1 MGVSVI
7 IPAYNE
13 EKTIADVIMPIKKV
27 PAVTEIIV
35 VSDGSVDR
43 TAEVAKEAGAT
54 VIVSEI
60 NKGKGGAMMLGVEH
74 ASQDVIL
81 FLDADLIGLT
91 PTHIQQLIEPVLNK
105 RVEMA
110 VGIFEHGRLATDM
123 AQLVAPFLSGQRAL
137 TKSLLKRVGNLEWAR
152 YGVEIALTKYAAEH
166 DLQYEEVVLQDL
178 SHVMKEEKL
187 GLWKGFR
194 ARMKMYWEIAKSLS
208 DDEQHK

>member
-1 MGVSVI
+1 MQVSVI

-13 EKTIADVIMPIKKV
+13 EKTIANVIMPIKKV
-27 PAVTEIIV
+27 PAVAEIIV
-35 VSDGSVDR
+35 VSDGSVDG

-60 NKGKGGAMMLGVEH
+60 NRGKGGAMMLGVEY
-74 ASQDVIL
+74 ASQEVIL

-91 PTHIQQLIEPVLNK
+91 PTHIEQLIEPVLSK

-166 DLQYEEVVLQDL
+166 DLQYEEVVLKDL

-208 DDEQHK
+208 DDEHCK